1 MADKK
6 KRDEQRYIAV
16 DVSGREPPNN
26 PEAEAAVIGAALTDG
41 RHAELCGD
49 LQPPE
54 FHIDEWRRVWRA
66 IQAIRARG
74 GHIDFQTVGEQLRGS
89 GEINAVG
96 GLAALVKVID
106 TTPMVPNVGAYAT
119 IIRSYAH
126 ARRVIEAAQVIA
138 GEGLSRV
145 RSPGDFVEWASKTF
159 DEVISGGPRKHGI
172 ERIGETG
179 KWRVEQ
185 YHQQWAGTR
194 EPFGMRTQWAR
205 INGLT
210 RGRSLGALRFVGGFT
225 SSGKSS
231 YCEEEALFISGRPY
245 LFPRRDNPAES
256 EMCDV
261 ATLYL
266 TLEMPKVNVYD
277 RAVVQLA
284 RVSLDEL
291 LTGKSDVD
299 GAPLSAAARADID
312 AAVKALDELP
322 FYYDDANQSL
332 ESIVQAVRLVQGK
345 IRQHSLERVERGGR
359 PLRLGIV
366 YLDHFH
372 ITDENDD
379 REVVSALGRL
389 AKGLKRLAVS
399 EMLHVCALVQ
409 FNREAP
415 KRGERDSDS
424 LPQIHDIKY
433 GGSIEQ
439 AADDIELVHRKWLS
453 IPDKTS
459 TEAQECREDAVVV
472 RGKGRNGRLGL
483 VRMRFQGE
491 HYHFEEKQ
499 T

>member
-1 MADKK
+1 MTDRK
-6 KRDEQRYIAV
+6 KRDEKFIAV
-16 DVSGREPPNN
+16 DVAGREPPNN
-26 PEAEAAVIGAALTDG
+26 PEAEAVIVSSALADA
-41 RHAELCGD
+41 RNVDLCGD

-54 FHIDEWRRVWRA
+54 FHSDTWRRVWRA
-66 IQAIRARG
+66 IQSLRVRG
-74 GHIDFQTVGEQLRGS
+74 QPVDFQTVAEQLRSS
-89 GEINAVG
+89 GELNAVG
-96 GLAALVKVID
+96 GITTLVKVID
-106 TTPMVPNVGAYAT
+106 ITPSVASVGAYAG
-119 IIRSYAH
+119 IVRSYAH
-126 ARRVIEAAQVIA
+126 ARRVIETAQVIA
-138 GEGLSRV
+138 GEGLSRA
-145 RSPGDFVEWASKTF
+145 RSPSEFVEWASKLF
-159 DEVISGGPRKHGI
+159 DEVVSGGPRKHGI
-172 ERIGETG
+172 EQIGETG

-185 YHQQWAGTR
+185 YHQQWEGKR
-194 EPFGMRTQWAR
+194 EPFGMRTQWDR

-210 RGRSLGALRFVGGFT
+210 RGRSLGSLRFVGGFT

-245 LFPRRDNPAES
+245 LFPKRDKPKES
-256 EMCDV
+256 EQCDV

-299 GAPLSAAARADID
+299 GSPLNAAQRADID
-312 AAVKALDELP
+312 AAVKMLDELP

-345 IRQHSLERVERGGR
+345 IRQDSVKAVARGQR

-372 ITDENDD
+372 IADENDD
-379 REVVSALGRL
+379 REVVAALARL

-491 HYHFEEKQ
+491 HYHFEEKKE
-499 T
+499 